1 MASPL
6 DHVAEIA
13 AWLAATDIDQLE
25 LTGPDGH
32 LSLNRGNAAA
42 PFSGPASHDDG
53 EAGGAAGSANIV
65 VSPSFG
71 IFLHSHPLH
80 ETALV
85 RPGDPV
91 AGAQV
96 VGLLKLGALLV
107 PVRAPRKAVVDAL
120 LAADGSLVGFGDPLL
135 ALSPQD

>member
-1 MASPL
+1 
-6 DHVAEIA
+6 
-13 AWLAATDIDQLE
+13 
-25 LTGPDGH
+25 
-32 LSLNRGNAAA
+32 
-42 PFSGPASHDDG
+42 
-53 EAGGAAGSANIV
+53 
-65 VSPSFG
+65 
-71 IFLHSHPLH
+71 LH